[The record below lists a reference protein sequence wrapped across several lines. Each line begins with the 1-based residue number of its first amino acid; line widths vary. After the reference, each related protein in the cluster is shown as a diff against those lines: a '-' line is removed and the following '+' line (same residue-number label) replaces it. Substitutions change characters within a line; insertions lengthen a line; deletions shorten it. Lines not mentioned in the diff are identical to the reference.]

1 MSAQTMTVNLKRQDN
16 SSWGFRLQGGKD
28 FSTPLSIQK
37 VSDIRIDDFYFKQQ
51 RLEFTSLLFFFRNCY
66 NCI

>member
-37 VSDIRIDDFYFKQQ
+37 VSAFIDIRIDETF
-51 RLEFTSLLFFFRNCY
+51 
-66 NCI
+66 I